1 MFGFWQSLRSRVV
14 VLSGAWTLI
23 AVALLAVFL
32 INQYRRSA
40 EQGFHDLQQA
50 QLYNLIAAVSLGPDG
65 KLTGAPNLGDTS
77 FLEAGSGWY
86 WLVRVIAP
94 ASDDALASPSL
105 GDARLATPTLEDV
118 PYEPGFTRNFTI
130 TGPQANRLRVIE
142 TEVQIG
148 EGGEIALFQLAG
160 NQGEFD
166 AAVSG
171 LARNLAVLLG
181 IFGAGLIA
189 ITGAIVV
196 FAMRPLD
203 RIREGLAAIH
213 DGTSSSIDGTFPVEV
228 QPMVDEMNGLIG
240 NNRKVVERARTQVGN
255 LAHSLKTPL
264 AVLANE
270 AAAGRSVSAG
280 LVQQQVAAMH
290 QQVDHY
296 LTRARIAA
304 QSGGTAFRTETGPV
318 LTRLVSVMQKLNR
331 HLAVTAD
338 FSGPAPVF
346 AGEQEDI
353 EEMCGNLLENAC
365 KWASSRVHL
374 VVAADDGDPAGR
386 FLVHVD
392 DDGPGIPADRHDEAL
407 RRGRRLDETKPGTG
421 LGLSIVRE
429 TAEAYGGSI
438 RLGTSPLG
446 GLRASLAL
454 PRARSS

>member
-1 MFGFWQSLRSRVV
+1 MWAFWHSLRSRVV
-14 VLSGAWTLI
+14 VLSGLWTLV

-50 QLYNLIAAVSLGPDG
+50 QLYTLIAAVSLGPNG
-65 KLTGAPNLGDTS
+65 RLTGAPNLGDTS

-86 WLVRVIAP
+86 WLVKVIAP
-94 ASDDALASPSL
+94 QAGDVLVSPSL
-105 GDARLATPTLEDV
+105 GEARLDAPSLDAV
-118 PYEPGFTRNFTI
+118 PYEPGFSRSFTI
-130 TGPQANRLRVIE
+130 LGPRAERVRVIE

-148 EGGEIALFQLAG
+148 EAGEIALFQLAG

-166 AAVSG
+166 AAVGS
-171 LARNLAVLLG
+171 LARNLTLLLG
-181 IFGAGLIA
+181 MFGAGLIG
-189 ITGAIVV
+189 ITGAIVI

-203 RIREGLAAIH
+203 DIRAALASVQEGKSA
-213 DGTSSSIDGTFPVEV
+213 SIDGTYPVEI
-228 QPMVDEMNGLIG
+228 QPMVDEMNNLID

-255 LAHSLKTPL
+255 LAHSLKTPI

-270 AAAGRSVSAG
+270 AAAGRDVKAE
-280 LVQQQVAAMH
+280 LVRAQAAAMH

-318 LTRLVSVMQKLNR
+318 LTRLVSVMGKLNR
-331 HLAVTAD
+331 HLTVTLD
-338 FSGPAPVF
+338 IDPPMPVF

-365 KWASSRVHL
+365 KWANSKVHMH
-374 VVAADDGDPAGR
+374 VAAGGPDEPSR
-386 FLVHVD
+386 LTIHVD
-392 DDGPGIPADRHDEAL
+392 DDGPGIAPERHDDAL
-407 RRGRRLDETKPGTG
+407 KRGLRLDETKPGTG

-429 TAEAYGGSI
+429 TAEAYGGTI
-438 RLGTSPLG
+438 RLSRSPLG
-446 GLRASLAL
+446 GLRASLDL
-454 PRARSS
+454 PKARVA